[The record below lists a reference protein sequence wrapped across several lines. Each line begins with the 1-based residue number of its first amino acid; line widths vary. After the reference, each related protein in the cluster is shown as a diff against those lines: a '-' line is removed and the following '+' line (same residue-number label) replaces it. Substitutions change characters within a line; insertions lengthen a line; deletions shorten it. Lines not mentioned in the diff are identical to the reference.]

1 MSTLDHTL
9 PDLIWNQNTK
19 TELRTSLESEE
30 REFERERD
38 LAGSKRVCWNYSEFE
53 VYYPSLDH
61 EIRIGNHYVRL
72 LFDSGGVGDGAV
84 RQLRNPAH
92 FFECLYRRFLRERK
106 PSLQALCLRA
116 MALVHDH
123 HT

>member
-1 MSTLDHTL
+1 VLNAFRL
-9 PDLIWNQNTK
+9 LFYFYK
-19 TELRTSLESEE
+19 RTSLEAEE

-38 LAGSKRVCWNYSEFE
+38 LAGSKRVAWNHHEFE
-53 VYYPSLDH
+53 VYYPSLDG

-92 FFECLYRRFLRERK
+92 FFVSQITKIANAVPQNVVCN
-106 PSLQALCLRA
+106 
-116 MALVHDH
+116 
-123 HT
+123 

>member
-1 MSTLDHTL
+1 M
-9 PDLIWNQNTK
+9 
-19 TELRTSLESEE
+19 EAEE

-38 LAGSKRVCWNYSEFE
+38 LAGSKRVAWNHHEFE
-53 VYYPSLDH
+53 VYYPSLDG

-92 FFECLYRRFLRERK
+92 FFVSKSTKIANAVPQNVVCNYH
-106 PSLQALCLRA
+106 C
-116 MALVHDH
+116 V
-123 HT
+123 TIY